1 VFFHIPTGYFHPGAR
16 RRGFTLVEL
25 LVVIAILGILI
36 GLLLPAVQ
44 SARESSR
51 QATCNAN
58 LKQIGLAI
66 QNFDSARKRLPY
78 SHYQRPSNSCATTKS
93 GTDGRSRWA
102 WSAEILP
109 FIEQSDI
116 YNQLGVGTT
125 AGEVV
130 CGVPTGAQLTLSDS
144 KSPTQVELQQI
155 VPPVY
160 NCPSA
165 NDPLLNLA
173 SATAQTSKYGKS
185 NYKVNGGISILGSAW
200 DGCNNQGAA
209 AGCVFPGSAPTPDG
223 QELAATGL
231 FRMRDTNTP
240 KCGGPSCGGEVMT
253 LTKVTDGLSKTIA
266 ASETFST
273 LSQPDARIPTTR
285 RGAIWVGY
293 AGDTNQGQFVG
304 LFPSSAA
311 STLQING
318 SNQYAFMSRHPGG
331 VFVSL
336 ADGSS
341 RFVSENTDWLII
353 CHYALPAD
361 GRNYSLDNAN

>member
-1 VFFHIPTGYFHPGAR
+1 MRFSRLPSPTAAAH

-25 LVVIAILGILI
+25 LVVIAIIGILV

-51 QATCNAN
+51 QATCNSN
-58 LKQIGLAI
+58 LKQLGLAI

-78 SHYQRPSNSCATTKS
+78 SHHQRPSTSCATTKS
-93 GTDGRSRWA
+93 GTDGRVRWA

-109 FIEQSDI
+109 YIEQADI
-116 YNQLGVGTT
+116 YDRLGVGTT
-125 AGEVV
+125 SGEVV

-165 NDPLLNLA
+165 NDPLLNVA
-173 SATAQTSKYGKS
+173 SATALTSRYGKT
-185 NYKVNGGISILGSAW
+185 NYKVNGGVSILGSAW

-209 AGCVFPGSAPTPDG
+209 AGCVFPGSTPTPDG
-223 QELAATGL
+223 QELIATGL
-231 FRMRDTNTP
+231 FRMRDTNAP
-240 KCGGPSCGGEVMT
+240 KCGGPACGGEIMT
-253 LTKVTDGLSKTIA
+253 LSKVTDGLSKTFA
-266 ASETFST
+266 VSETFST
-273 LSQPDARIPTTR
+273 ASQPDPQSPVTR
-285 RGAIWVGY
+285 RGGIWVGF

-304 LFPSSAA
+304 LFAA
-311 STLQING
+311 SATSTLMLNG
-318 SNQYAFMSRHPGG
+318 NHQYAFSSRHPGG
-331 VFVSL
+331 VFVAL

-341 RFVSENTDWLII
+341 RFLSNNADFVLLSNFAI
-353 CHYALPAD
+353 PND
-361 GRNYSLDNAN
+361 GRNASLGD